1 MKKLL
6 TLCLLA
12 VTMCAAAQEQ
22 LPKIAVYVTGN
33 DDINPML
40 ASRLVSTIVS
50 SHKYTAV
57 ERSAAFLTEL
67 SKEQNYQRSGAV
79 DDDEISRLGK
89 QFGVQFVCVASV
101 VDVWGEKYISSRII
115 SVETGNV
122 VTTASAFG
130 SMTDA
135 NSLIMSFNQLSK
147 TLVANMTNSTKN
159 DAKKVAVYVT
169 KTGNRDVD
177 IILGDQLVAGFSKSN
192 KYLAIERTNGF
203 LSQLSKEQ
211 GYQASGA
218 VDDSDL
224 ARLGKQFGVNYV
236 CVAQTMPFA
245 GTYFISTRL
254 VDVEKAEIVNT
265 YDAEGKKL
273 NTTKEVVAV
282 SQEIAANLSGAPS
295 PTSPRSSYSYS
306 SSGVH
311 ADFTENAWD
320 INMKMVWVEGGD
332 FMMGCTSEQG
342 NCYDDEQNVRRVTVD
357 GYWIGM
363 LEVTQ
368 SQWEKV
374 MGTSIYQQNSKANAN
389 NTYGVG
395 PDYPMY
401 YVSWD
406 EAMEFCRLLSNKTG
420 KTYTLPTEAQW
431 EYAARGGNKADGTK
445 YAGSNMIDAVAWYA
459 DNSGSGTHPVGTK
472 RGNAL
477 GIYDMSGNVWEWC
490 KDWYSSSYVSY
501 DTNNPTGPS
510 SGSRRV
516 FRGGSWSYGARLCRV
531 SLRRSNAP
539 GNRYYYLGFRVVLV
553 P

>member
-1 MKKLL
+1 MHLSF
-6 TLCLLA
+6 CW
-12 VTMCAAAQEQ
+12 
-22 LPKIAVYVTGN
+22 PY
-33 DDINPML
+33 
-40 ASRLVSTIVS
+40 
-50 SHKYTAV
+50 KYTAV

-101 VDVWGEKYISSRII
+101 ADVWGEKYISSRII

-147 TLVANMTNSTKN
+147 TLVANMTNSTKSE
-159 DAKKVAVYVT
+159 AKKVAVYVT

-218 VDDSDL
+218 VDDNDL

-236 CVAQTMPFA
+236 CLAQTMPFA

-254 VDVEKAEIVNT
+254 VDVERAEIVNT

-282 SQEIAANLSGAPS
+282 SQEIAANLSGQTMTAM
-295 PTSPRSSYSYS
+295 S
-306 SSGVH
+306 SSGGNET
-311 ADFTENAWD
+311 FTVNGVSFE
-320 INMKMVWVEGGD
+320 MVYVEGGT
-332 FMMGCTSEQG
+332 FTMGATSEQG
-342 NCYDDEQNVRRVTVD
+342 SDAYSDEKPTHSVTLSD
-357 GYWIGM
+357 YSIGKY
-363 LEVTQ
+363 EVTQ
-368 SQWEKV
+368 ELWQAV
-374 MGTSIYQQNSKANAN
+374 MGN
-389 NTYGVG
+389 NPSSFKGSTKPVES
-395 PDYPMY
+395 
-401 YVSWD
+401 VSWD
-406 EAMEFCRLLSNKTG
+406 DCKSFISKLNSLLSSQLG
-420 KTYTLPTEAQW
+420 GRRFALPTEAQW
-431 EYAARGGNKADGTK
+431 EFAARGGKKSQGYK
-445 YAGSNMIDAVAWYA
+445 YAGSNSISSVAWYT
-459 DNSGSGTHPVGTK
+459 DNSGGSTHEVGTK
-472 RGNAL
+472 APNELRL
-477 GIYDMSGNVWEWC
+477 YDMSGNVREWC
-490 KDWYSSSYVSY
+490 QDWYGSYSSSSQS
-501 DTNNPTGPS
+501 NPIGPS
-510 SGSRRV
+510 SGSSRV
-516 FRGGSWSYGARLCRV
+516 HRGGGWRNNARECRV
-531 SLRRSNAP
+531 SLRYYFTPSGRSDS
-539 GNRYYYLGFRVVLV
+539 LGFRLVLL

>member
-1 MKKLL
+1 MKRLF

-12 VTMCAAAQEQ
+12 VTMCAVAQES

-33 DDINPML
+33 DAINPML

-89 QFGVQFVCVASV
+89 QFGVQYVCVASV
-101 VDVWGEKYISSRII
+101 ADVWDEKYISSRII

-147 TLVANMTNSTKN
+147 TLVANMTNSTKSE
-159 DAKKVAVYVT
+159 AKKVAVYVT

-218 VDDSDL
+218 VDDNDL

-236 CVAQTMPFA
+236 CLAQTMPFA

-254 VDVEKAEIVNT
+254 VDVERAEIVNT

-282 SQEIAANLSGAPS
+282 SQEIAANLSGQTMTAM
-295 PTSPRSSYSYS
+295 S
-306 SSGVH
+306 SSGGNET
-311 ADFTENAWD
+311 FTVNGVSFE
-320 INMKMVWVEGGD
+320 MVYVEGGT
-332 FMMGCTSEQG
+332 FTMGATSEQG
-342 NCYDDEQNVRRVTVD
+342 SDANSDEKPTHSVTLSD
-357 GYWIGM
+357 YSIGKY
-363 LEVTQ
+363 EVTQ
-368 SQWEKV
+368 ELWQAV
-374 MGTSIYQQNSKANAN
+374 MGN
-389 NTYGVG
+389 NPSSFKGSTKPVES
-395 PDYPMY
+395 
-401 YVSWD
+401 VSWD
-406 EAMEFCRLLSNKTG
+406 DCQTFISELNSLLSSQLG
-420 KTYTLPTEAQW
+420 SRRFALPTEAQW
-431 EYAARGGNKADGTK
+431 EYAARGGKKSQGYK
-445 YAGSNMIDAVAWYA
+445 YAGSNSISSVAWYTV
-459 DNSGSGTHPVGTK
+459 NSCDKGSNHPDYGTHEVGTK
-472 RGNAL
+472 SPNEL
-477 GIYDMSGNVWEWC
+477 GLYDMSGNVDEWC
-490 KDWYSSSYVSY
+490 QDWYGSYSSSSQS
-501 DTNNPTGPS
+501 NPVGPS
-510 SGSRRV
+510 SGSGRV
-516 FRGGSWSYGARLCRV
+516 NRVGCWLSYARGCRV
-531 SLRRSNAP
+531 SGRGGYAP
-539 GNRYYYLGFRVVLV
+539 SFRYHYLGFRLVLL